1 MKREPSMHLCPAP
14 ALPCSDCSKRR
25 QTSKACLPIVL
36 SGRDNCHEQG
46 SGFLRWDE
54 LCYHDPEKL
63 NDILRRTGLRK
74 GLRILDIGCGTG
86 VLESYLLPY
95 SPLQIV
101 GVDISPGMI
110 EKARSKY
117 ATPIVDFRC
126 QDVRDI
132 RGKSFDYIIAYSV
145 FPHFQEPEKLISHLA
160 GLLPVGGKLV
170 VCHSESRDRINGHHD
185 KHAGKL
191 SEGLPPVEEL
201 ARMLSPFFTVST
213 MEDSDRL
220 YMISATRKQTF

>member
-1 MKREPSMHLCPAP
+1 MRDRRIGKLSP
-14 ALPCSDCSKRR
+14 ALFPLTNRGSGY
-25 QTSKACLPIVL
+25 L
-36 SGRDNCHEQG
+36 SGDDRKGTKQIRDTYRRLPLPG
-46 SGFLRWDE
+46 
-54 LCYHDPEKL
+54 
-63 NDILRRTGLRK
+63 RTGHTR
-74 GLRILDIGCGTG
+74 
-86 VLESYLLPY
+86 
-95 SPLQIV
+95 
-101 GVDISPGMI
+101 
-110 EKARSKY
+110 
-117 ATPIVDFRC
+117 
-126 QDVRDI
+126 
-132 RGKSFDYIIAYSV
+132 KSFDYIIAYSV

>member
-1 MKREPSMHLCPAP
+1 MC
-14 ALPCSDCSKRR
+14 
-25 QTSKACLPIVL
+25 I
-36 SGRDNCHEQG
+36 RD
-46 SGFLRWDE
+46 S
-54 LCYHDPEKL
+54 CYHDPEKL

-132 RGKSFDYIIAYSV
+132 RGESFDYIIAYSV

-160 GLLPVGGKLV
+160 GLLLVGGKLM

-201 ARMLSPFFTVST
+201 ARMLSPFFTVNT

>member
-1 MKREPSMHLCPAP
+1 MNKVADF
-14 ALPCSDCSKRR
+14 SD
-25 QTSKACLPIVL
+25 TLA
-36 SGRDNCHEQG
+36 D
-46 SGFLRWDE
+46 RWDE

-213 MEDSDRL
+213 MEDRDRL

>member
-1 MKREPSMHLCPAP
+1 MRDRRIGKLSP
-14 ALPCSDCSKRR
+14 ALFPLTNRGSGY
-25 QTSKACLPIVL
+25 L
-36 SGRDNCHEQG
+36 SGD
-46 SGFLRWDE
+46 D
-54 LCYHDPEKL
+54 
-63 NDILRRTGLRK
+63 RK
-74 GLRILDIGCGTG
+74 GTK
-86 VLESYLLPY
+86 
-95 SPLQIV
+95 QIR
-101 GVDISPGMI
+101 D
-110 EKARSKY
+110 
-117 ATPIVDFRC
+117 DFRC

-132 RGKSFDYIIAYSV
+132 RGESFDYIIAYSV

-160 GLLPVGGKLV
+160 GLLLVGGKLV

-201 ARMLSPFFTVST
+201 ARMLSPFFTVNT

>member
-1 MKREPSMHLCPAP
+1 MIRKAERHPATDRPAERTPYIGHRMRDRRIGKLSP
-14 ALPCSDCSKRR
+14 ALFPLTNRGSGY
-25 QTSKACLPIVL
+25 L
-36 SGRDNCHEQG
+36 SGDDRKGTKQIRDTYRRLPLPG
-46 SGFLRWDE
+46 
-54 LCYHDPEKL
+54 
-63 NDILRRTGLRK
+63 RTGHTRK
-74 GLRILDIGCGTG
+74 IFRLYHRLQCFPPFPGTR
-86 VLESYLLPY
+86 ETDLP
-95 SPLQIV
+95 
-101 GVDISPGMI
+101 
-110 EKARSKY
+110 
-117 ATPIVDFRC
+117 
-126 QDVRDI
+126 
-132 RGKSFDYIIAYSV
+132 
-145 FPHFQEPEKLISHLA
+145 LA

>member
-1 MKREPSMHLCPAP
+1 MNKVADFFDTLA
-14 ALPCSDCSKRR
+14 D
-25 QTSKACLPIVL
+25 
-36 SGRDNCHEQG
+36 
-46 SGFLRWDE
+46 RWDE

-95 SPLQIV
+95 S
-101 GVDISPGMI
+101 
-110 EKARSKY
+110 
-117 ATPIVDFRC
+117 
-126 QDVRDI
+126 
-132 RGKSFDYIIAYSV
+132 DYIIAYSV

-201 ARMLSPFFTVST
+201 ARMLSPFFTVNT

>member
-1 MKREPSMHLCPAP
+1 MNKVADF
-14 ALPCSDCSKRR
+14 SD
-25 QTSKACLPIVL
+25 TLAY
-36 SGRDNCHEQG
+36 
-46 SGFLRWDE
+46 RWDE

-101 GVDISPGMI
+101 GVDISPEMI

-132 RGKSFDYIIAYSV
+132 RGESFDYIIAYSV
-145 FPHFQEPEKLISHLA
+145 FPHFQKPEKLISHLA

-191 SEGLPPVEEL
+191 GRIASRGRIGTHVI
-201 ARMLSPFFTVST
+201 PFLHCQH
-213 MEDSDRL
+213 DGR
-220 YMISATRKQTF
+220 Q

>member
-1 MKREPSMHLCPAP
+1 M
-14 ALPCSDCSKRR
+14 
-25 QTSKACLPIVL
+25 
-36 SGRDNCHEQG
+36 
-46 SGFLRWDE
+46 
-54 LCYHDPEKL
+54 
-63 NDILRRTGLRK
+63 
-74 GLRILDIGCGTG
+74 DIGCGTG
-86 VLESYLLPY
+86 VLEGYLLPY

-132 RGKSFDYIIAYSV
+132 RGESFDYIIAYSV

-191 SEGLPPVEEL
+191 SEGLPPAEEL
-201 ARMLSPFFTVST
+201 ARMLSPFFTVNT

>member
-1 MKREPSMHLCPAP
+1 MRDRRIGRLSP
-14 ALPCSDCSKRR
+14 ALFPLTNRGSGY
-25 QTSKACLPIVL
+25 L
-36 SGRDNCHEQG
+36 SGDDRKGTKQIRDTYRRLPLPG
-46 SGFLRWDE
+46 
-54 LCYHDPEKL
+54 
-63 NDILRRTGLRK
+63 RTGH
-74 GLRILDIGCGTG
+74 TG
-86 VLESYLLPY
+86 E
-95 SPLQIV
+95 
-101 GVDISPGMI
+101 
-110 EKARSKY
+110 
-117 ATPIVDFRC
+117 
-126 QDVRDI
+126 
-132 RGKSFDYIIAYSV
+132 SFDYIIAYSV

>member
-1 MKREPSMHLCPAP
+1 M
-14 ALPCSDCSKRR
+14 
-25 QTSKACLPIVL
+25 
-36 SGRDNCHEQG
+36 
-46 SGFLRWDE
+46 
-54 LCYHDPEKL
+54 
-63 NDILRRTGLRK
+63 
-74 GLRILDIGCGTG
+74 
-86 VLESYLLPY
+86 
-95 SPLQIV
+95 
-101 GVDISPGMI
+101 DISPGMI

-132 RGKSFDYIIAYSV
+132 RGESFDYIIAYSV
-145 FPHFQEPEKLISHLA
+145 FPISRNRRTDLPFSRTTA
-160 GLLPVGGKLV
+160 GWRQLV

-191 SEGLPPVEEL
+191 SEGLPPAEEL
-201 ARMLSPFFTVST
+201 ATHVIPFFTVNT